1 MSGETDKESRM
12 KRMVIAAAALLAVG
26 TTAALSQSA
35 AIGQRKDVMK
45 AVGAAAKDTGA
56 MMRGEAPFD
65 LAKVQAALKTYSDAA
80 NKAPGLFP
88 DDSKTGGETTV
99 VPAIWEKKAEFDGI
113 FKKWDADSVAA
124 AAAIKDEA
132 TFKTE
137 WPKVMANCGT
147 CHKAFRVPPK
157 Q

>member
-1 MSGETDKESRM
+1 M
-12 KRMVIAAAALLAVG
+12 KRIVIAAAALLAVG

-35 AIGQRKDVMK
+35 AIGQRKEAMK
-45 AVGAAAKDTGA
+45 AAGGAAKDGGA

-65 LAKVQAALKTYSDAA
+65 LAKVQAALKTYSDVAK
-80 NKAPGLFP
+80 KAPALFP

-99 VPAIWEKKAEFDGI
+99 LPAIWEKKAEFEGG
-113 FKKWDADSVAA
+113 FKKWDADATAA
-124 AAAIKDEA
+124 AAVIKDEA
-132 TFKTE
+132 SFKVE
-137 WPKVMANCGT
+137 WPKVMANCGG

>member
-1 MSGETDKESRM
+1 M
-12 KRMVIAAAALLAVG
+12 KRIFFAAAGIIAVG
-26 TTAALSQSA
+26 STAALSQSA
-35 AIGQRKDVMK
+35 AIGQRKEGMK

-65 LAKVQAALKTYSDAA
+65 MAKVQAALKTYIESAKKQPD
-80 NKAPGLFP
+80 LYP

-99 VPAIWEKKAEFDGI
+99 LPAIWEKKAEFNAI
-113 FKKWDADSVAA
+113 FTKWAADSTAA
-124 AAAIKDEA
+124 QTAIKDEA
-132 TFKTE
+132 SFKTE
-137 WPKVMANCGT
+137 WPKVMSNCGT